1 MDEGEFLEAD
11 TRMFSG
17 RLAQWE
23 DRHARF
29 ITDSG
34 LTVVLETMGFKP
46 LPDGARV
53 TVVTRK
59 YLPICQVVR
68 MAPGAA

>member
-1 MDEGEFLEAD
+1 MDESELLEAD
-11 TRMFSG
+11 TRVFSG
-17 RLAQWE
+17 RLTQWE
-23 DRHARF
+23 DRHARLV
-29 ITDSG
+29 TDSG

-59 YLPICQVVR
+59 YLPIYKVVR
-68 MAPGAA
+68 MTPGGA